1 MIRFLQRA
9 LHRVPRT
16 AFVRPSR
23 TRFIQGVALM
33 PVGSFVASFAV
44 PAEALR
50 CEPFKAPSDK
60 KWVRCRSGL
69 AYVDIIE
76 GSGDC
81 PKRGQTVHVH
91 YTGYLGWSGHGA
103 EFDSSIPRG
112 EPMIFKVGIGQVI
125 HGWDE
130 GVLSMKVGGRRKLV
144 IPPHL
149 GYGEQGAGTIIPP
162 NETLVYDCELVAI
175 RDTVSYDCEF

>member
-1 MIRFLQRA
+1 MMRFLHRV
-9 LHRVPRT
+9 LHRVPRA
-16 AFVRPSR
+16 AFVGPPR
-23 TRFIQGVALM
+23 TRFACGVALL
-33 PVGSFVASFAV
+33 PVGGFAASFAV
-44 PAEALR
+44 PVEALR
-50 CEPFKAPSDK
+50 CESFKAPSDK
-60 KWVRCRSGL
+60 KWVRSRSGL
-69 AYVDIIE
+69 AYMDIIE
-76 GSGDC
+76 GSGDS
-81 PKRGQTVHVH
+81 PKMGQTVHVH

-130 GVLSMKVGGRRKLV
+130 GVLTMKVGGRRKLV

-162 NETLVYDCELVAI
+162 SETLVYDCELVAI
-175 RDTVSYDCEF
+175 SDTDNEI